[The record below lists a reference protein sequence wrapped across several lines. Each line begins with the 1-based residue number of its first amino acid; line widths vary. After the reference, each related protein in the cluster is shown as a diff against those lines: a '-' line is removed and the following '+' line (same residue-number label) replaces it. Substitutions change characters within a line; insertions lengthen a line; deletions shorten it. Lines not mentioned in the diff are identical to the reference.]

1 MAERFNTRNVKNKEI
16 YDSYM
21 GILRISPNEIMGTDV
36 DDPTQLLNTLYNEDE
51 KRRTVIIL
59 SDSDGNIL
67 PVTFQ
72 PRAFNTTVVERDTTT
87 ATDSFKNIDL
97 LNVATIIGIDD
108 GDDSKFTKSKL
119 YVSNEMKCRS
129 TLLLSRTEGEQE
141 AKYRHSNLKILS
153 GGEPSISS
161 KLKTGRGW
169 LLYPTDSPNDDNY
182 FNAKNKHKLF
192 DEKDKNTPRYKQVEN
207 SLYSWSRKE
216 HEKAGISNERV
227 IVGNKLITQINEY
240 NEEVPLY
247 YTRDYILGHYD
258 GHQMI
263 TGIQNNTT
271 FNSWGI
277 DGTDG
282 SIGKTN
288 YMTKLSWTRFD
299 KLIWDSL
306 EEIITGNVRHIKG
319 RYDELGINEVA
330 APGIVDKLGL
340 DRSSVEHEYKKFA
353 PILGTEMARGTIV
366 YHAMPFHRYW
376 YHRTRQA
383 LRGCIERRKL
393 EMGERV
399 LDKPETT
406 KMDDYIVENDLA
418 ANNYAMS
425 DSGAET
431 FHRHE
436 VNTLEAFYKNKLLT
450 PCSMGTVGFAHSLG
464 KNFALCNGRSLRF
477 QNFPNISVTNEIIF
491 NTGEIIGSIPTL
503 DSSNGFS
510 HRTQTDLTGS
520 VISALA
526 NSNTLSG
533 STYAQLPNLFALFE
547 KSPRFIRGLMW
558 RATTDDDVSVNV
570 FNEND
575 GKSNYIPST
584 DLANPSN
591 GLEIINK
598 DTNGK
603 SVSLRVANKNFSN
616 VNKLNFHTFDH
627 LIEKE
632 THHHKMWSYIEG
644 DEGGMNLVEISKAH
658 CQNTRGGNVINSH
671 KWHSATLMN
680 FDRTYSQTA
689 LFTGLS
695 SGIQFEY
702 MFNAGSTGAWNDS
715 GRWAS
720 YCAGSGNNVYTG
732 QLYESFTPIPTL
744 GLILFN
750 TSICNN
756 KSQAGDI
763 RGLHPNATR
772 YQDAEGKWHNFEEEA
787 PISVSK
793 QQIEKEGKPT
803 SLIKE
808 YDAQKQRRKFFAMKM
823 NEAEGFIPISWFGK
837 ASGYVHLAWSRDER
851 SGSNSSSRNTYHDY
865 KYNVGGYKMAIPK
878 GDYIE
883 SAEDGSPVS
892 YWRCMTSIAYI
903 NPNKL
908 GVGDIANYINNK
920 RDYNENTDYYDVNC
934 VTQLPKNDT
943 YKNYKY
949 GGVNIK
955 VDETCPT
962 PPYINL
968 LPLIRI

>member
-97 LNVATIIGIDD
+97 LNVATIIGIDG

-141 AKYRHSNLKILS
+141 SKYRHSNLKILS

-182 FNAKNKHKLF
+182 FNAKNKNKLF

-216 HEKAGISNERV
+216 HENAGISNERV
-227 IVGNKLITQINEY
+227 IVGNKLITQINEH

-258 GHQMI
+258 GHQMT

-282 SIGKTN
+282 SIGKTD

-340 DRSSVEHEYKKFA
+340 DRSSVAHEYKKFA
-353 PILGTEMARGTIV
+353 PILGTEMTRGTII

-393 EMGERV
+393 EMGDDV
-399 LDKPETT
+399 LKKPKTT

-418 ANNYAMS
+418 ANEYAMT
-425 DSGAET
+425 DSGDET

-503 DSSNGFS
+503 DSSCGFS
-510 HRTQTDLTGS
+510 HRT
-520 VISALA
+520 
-526 NSNTLSG
+526 
-533 STYAQLPNLFALFE
+533 
-547 KSPRFIRGLMW
+547 
-558 RATTDDDVSVNV
+558 
-570 FNEND
+570 
-575 GKSNYIPST
+575 
-584 DLANPSN
+584 
-591 GLEIINK
+591 
-598 DTNGK
+598 
-603 SVSLRVANKNFSN
+603 
-616 VNKLNFHTFDH
+616 
-627 LIEKE
+627 
-632 THHHKMWSYIEG
+632 
-644 DEGGMNLVEISKAH
+644 
-658 CQNTRGGNVINSH
+658 
-671 KWHSATLMN
+671 
-680 FDRTYSQTA
+680 
-689 LFTGLS
+689 
-695 SGIQFEY
+695 
-702 MFNAGSTGAWNDS
+702 
-715 GRWAS
+715 
-720 YCAGSGNNVYTG
+720 
-732 QLYESFTPIPTL
+732 
-744 GLILFN
+744 
-750 TSICNN
+750 
-756 KSQAGDI
+756 
-763 RGLHPNATR
+763 
-772 YQDAEGKWHNFEEEA
+772 
-787 PISVSK
+787 
-793 QQIEKEGKPT
+793 
-803 SLIKE
+803 
-808 YDAQKQRRKFFAMKM
+808 
-823 NEAEGFIPISWFGK
+823 
-837 ASGYVHLAWSRDER
+837 
-851 SGSNSSSRNTYHDY
+851 
-865 KYNVGGYKMAIPK
+865 
-878 GDYIE
+878 
-883 SAEDGSPVS
+883 
-892 YWRCMTSIAYI
+892 
-903 NPNKL
+903 
-908 GVGDIANYINNK
+908 
-920 RDYNENTDYYDVNC
+920 
-934 VTQLPKNDT
+934 
-943 YKNYKY
+943 
-949 GGVNIK
+949 
-955 VDETCPT
+955 
-962 PPYINL
+962 
-968 LPLIRI
+968 